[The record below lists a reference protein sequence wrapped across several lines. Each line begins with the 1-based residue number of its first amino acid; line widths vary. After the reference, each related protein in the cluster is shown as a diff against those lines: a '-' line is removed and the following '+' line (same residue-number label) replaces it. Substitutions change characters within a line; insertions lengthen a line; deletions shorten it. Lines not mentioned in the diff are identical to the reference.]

1 MQRAYKDERTR
12 RLPARGI
19 KNAGC
24 IEEARLLT
32 IVGYWDGH
40 MIWDGNVVR

>member
-1 MQRAYKDERTR
+1 MLNATATKTQTASGK
-12 RLPARGI
+12 GN
-19 KNAGC
+19 KSAGC

-40 MIWDGNVVR
+40 MIWDGNVV